1 MTVTV
6 SRDKV
11 VFGYFN
17 MLEKRI
23 SKNTHFDWKRSY
35 KSIHVTVIAV
45 GSVDVNTLHI
55 GGNGWVSNNANDGK
69 EDRWG
74 REFSHNE
81 AYDDD
86 GGGDDQSTD
95 GSDFSET
102 KQQLVDQ
109 VT

>member
-11 VFGYFN
+11 FFGYFN

-69 EDRWG
+69 EDKNCVLTKCH
-74 REFSHNE
+74 FVCLKIACS
-81 AYDDD
+81 AI
-86 GGGDDQSTD
+86 TD
-95 GSDFSET
+95 
-102 KQQLVDQ
+102 V
-109 VT
+109 